1 MYLVGRWGSSSICP
15 CMSRQDNSCEPRALF
30 GRESHS
36 CQLWPIQTLK
46 QLGAGSLGKTSTS
59 PSTQVFQVPSV
70 YYRSLPI
77 SHLHLSS
84 PPSQIQHGAWEHCR
98 EIAQEG
104 ATSSFHPHT
113 ALPWTQFPRPEYL
126 TSGQP
131 PHLTAPPL
139 HLFSIPSSLPSPG
152 HRPSSASYYFSS
164 PTLKSFFPD
173 LSSST

>member
-1 MYLVGRWGSSSICP
+1 MSTVAHSNTQAVGGRVPGQDVNITLNTGLPGTLCLLQKLTNLPSPFVKPTLPDSTWG
-15 CMSRQDNSCEPRALF
+15 MGALP
-30 GRESHS
+30 GD
-36 CQLWPIQTLK
+36 
-46 QLGAGSLGKTSTS
+46 STGGCNL
-59 PSTQVFQVPSV
+59 F
-70 YYRSLPI
+70 L
-77 SHLHLSS
+77 
-84 PPSQIQHGAWEHCR
+84 
-98 EIAQEG
+98 
-104 ATSSFHPHT
+104 HT

-173 LSSST
+173 LASST